1 MGTFPQQFCQP
12 AKETG
17 VFILDTAIV
26 CAVEAI
32 IPGSGKIA
40 EAIKA
45 GKKVADTL
53 GVMSKITE
61 LKSKA
66 ENFVMSKFLGIFG
79 CKVRRRAFGL
89 GDIGGAIKGAAGAVA
104 GAAGAVL
111 SKAKD
116 AAKAA
121 AKVVCPVVKPMCP
134 GACSAAITAFKTA
147 GTVLAA
153 THHIPLNCLSGALE
167 KGCNGLCKAI
177 CGRRRLRARHHKRKL
192 CDSPRCAATPS
203 KPANLG

>member
-1 MGTFPQQFCQP
+1 MG
-12 AKETG
+12 
-17 VFILDTAIV
+17 
-26 CAVEAI
+26 
-32 IPGSGKIA
+32 
-40 EAIKA
+40 
-45 GKKVADTL
+45 
-53 GVMSKITE
+53 
-61 LKSKA
+61 
-66 ENFVMSKFLGIFG
+66 
-79 CKVRRRAFGL
+79 

-116 AAKAA
+116 AAGAISSAAKAA

-134 GACSAAITAFKTA
+134 GACSAAITAFKAA

-153 THHIPLNCLSGALE
+153 TYHIPLNCLSGALE

-192 CDSPRCAATPS
+192 CDSPRCMAAPS
-203 KPANLG
+203 KPANLGRRMITPLQMHKVDVCWPQVQELCPFRVPPGNNPQKQWCMDTISKCAGFHFTERDWPL